1 MTKTMTII
9 WRTGSM
15 MAMDANVATKL
26 ASAAVRKGYK
36 VNMFGYG
43 EGITAV
49 KKGQTPKRFPNV
61 GADLEALAKQGVAIA
76 LCEACY
82 TARGFQR
89 GEEIEGA
96 KVGSLTNDLFGFVAE
111 SDRLV
116 TVAR

>member
-15 MAMDANVATKL
+15 MAMDPNVATKL

-49 KKGQTPKRFPNV
+49 KKGQEPKRFPNV
-61 GADLEALAKQGVAIA
+61 GADLQALSEQGVAIA